1 MESSEEEALF
11 RSQQYTTLY
20 FVQSPTTTVSFHSP
34 TTQRRLTLSHYSSS
48 RGSTNNSLHEK
59 KISYGPLES
68 PDHGGVGGGVVV
80 KLGEKCGD
88 FGGGGN
94 VHGKGGGGVE
104 SEEEEEEEGNRVG
117 TRKRM
122 WDFVSFSRS
131 DPFVWILFQISL
143 RLVVSFGVAL
153 LFFYLITKP
162 PSPIVSLK
170 IERMNEFRLGEGVDN
185 TGVTTKF
192 LTCNCSINLLVN
204 IKSRLYG
211 LHIHPVVLTMSFDDI
226 PFANSIEKNSLY
238 ASSNGPTSFLLYSG
252 ITNKPMYGAGRSM
265 QDILDSG
272 KGLYLVIHV
281 KFSSRFHVVG
291 KLIRLKYH
299 HRAKCIL
306 ILKKS
311 HDIQHKTLIFDNLC
325 ILL

>member
-94 VHGKGGGGVE
+94 VLGKGGGGVE
-104 SEEEEEEEGNRVG
+104 SEEEEEEENRVG

-131 DPFVWILFQISL
+131 DPCVWILFQISL

-153 LFFYLITKP
+153 LFFYVITKP
-162 PSPIVSLK
+162 PSPIVSVK
-170 IERMNEFRLGEGVDN
+170 
-185 TGVTTKF
+185 
-192 LTCNCSINLLVN
+192 
-204 IKSRLYG
+204 
-211 LHIHPVVLTMSFDDI
+211 
-226 PFANSIEKNSLY
+226 EKHSLY

-272 KGLYLVIHV
+272 KGLSLVIHV

-325 ILL
+325 NLL